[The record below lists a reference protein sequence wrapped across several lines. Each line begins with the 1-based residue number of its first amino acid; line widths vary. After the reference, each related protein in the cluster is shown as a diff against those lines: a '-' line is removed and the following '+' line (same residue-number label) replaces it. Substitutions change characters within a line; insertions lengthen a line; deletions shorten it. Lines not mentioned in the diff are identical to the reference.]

1 MYLISKID
9 FRCFLWILAG
19 ACTFSCQFNNPP
31 DYSDQEIEVDLT
43 SYQIKEG
50 FEIEAVAAEP
60 QVVAPVDMI
69 FDDQGRIWVVEMIG
83 YMTDFS
89 GSKEDQPNGRIS
101 ILEDRDGNGVIDH
114 HTVFL
119 DQLVM
124 PRMIAL
130 VEGGLMYATP
140 PELWWVPIDKNDRP
154 GTPVLVDDEYA
165 IGGNAEH
172 QPNSFMLGVDNWYY
186 NAKSNARYR
195 YRNGEWEKEYTF
207 LRGQWGMTQDE
218 YGILYFNDNSNQFRG
233 DYFIPGILDK
243 NKNLAYPPGV
253 NLNIVKDQSVHP
265 LQFTAVNRG
274 YMKGVLDP
282 DSKKLREFT
291 AASGILYYTGDQYDG
306 AFDGDG
312 FVGGPEAN
320 FVKRNTIKQ
329 KEVEIEGQQTYED
342 SEFLIS
348 WDESFRPVSLRMGP
362 DGLIYIIDMHR
373 GIIQHKTYLTNYLR
387 EQYAERG
394 LDTVLHAG
402 RILRILPKDY
412 NGQKLPKVAEEET
425 DLIELIQHPNSWKR
439 LYAQQKI
446 VESGDKNLTDQLR
459 ELLSYTESDYIP
471 IHAFWTLEALD
482 GLTDDLILDFWKAR
496 DHYFMPHALKYILE
510 YKPELIDKIKKN
522 HLSLDE
528 LSEKQK
534 IYWAAAT
541 QYAAATTEEK
551 NAFLTKIL
559 NTLKKENQQ
568 YAIYMA
574 LSQMEDKEEELIQAL
589 QSSLAQDSDMV
600 TFLKDLAQKI
610 ESNKKFYAR
619 TKESGPRLS
628 GLHLYESNCSTCHGR
643 DAKGIENLAPPLY
656 QTPFVEGKDS
666 ALVMIVLHGLQGPI
680 ELNDKSYEFP
690 GVMPALADNTE
701 YSDQDIAAVLSFI
714 KNAFGRKPKNISS
727 ELVRKLRAYPASDG
741 EPYTFPELEKRLEEI
756 KQNEGE

>member
-1 MYLISKID
+1 MYFIPKID
-9 FRCFLWILAG
+9 VRYFLWLLIG
-19 ACTFSCQFNNPP
+19 ACTFSCQTSTPP
-31 DYSDQEIEVDLT
+31 DYSDQEIDVDLS

-50 FEIEAVAAEP
+50 YEVEAVAAEP

-89 GSKEDQPNGRIS
+89 GSEEDQPNGRIS

-119 DQLVM
+119 DELIM

-140 PELWWVPIDKNDRP
+140 PELWWVPIEKNDRP
-154 GTPVLVDDEYA
+154 GEPVLVDDEYA

-186 NAKSNARYR
+186 NDKSKARYR
-195 YRNGEWEKEYTF
+195 YRNGKWEKKYTF

-243 NKNLAYPPGV
+243 NKNLAYSPGV
-253 NLNIVKDQSVHP
+253 NLNIVKDQSVYP

-306 AFDGDG
+306 AFDGNG

-320 FVKRNTIKQ
+320 FTKRNTIEQ
-329 KEVEIEGQQTYED
+329 EEVEIEGYQTYED

-394 LDTVLHAG
+394 LDTILHAG

-412 NGQKLPKVAEEET
+412 DGPKLPKIANGEVNF
-425 DLIELIQHPNSWKR
+425 IEMIQHPNSWKR
-439 LYAQQKI
+439 FYAQQKI
-446 VESGDKNLTDQLR
+446 VESGEEKYINELRKLLTLTD
-459 ELLSYTESDYIP
+459 SDYIP
-471 IHAFWTLEALD
+471 IHAFWTLEALE
-482 GLTDDLILDFWKAR
+482 GLTDELILDFWSAR

-510 YKPELIDKIKKN
+510 YRPELIDKIKTN
-522 HLSLDE
+522 HLSLNE
-528 LSEKQK
+528 LSEKNK

-541 QYAAATTEEK
+541 QHAGKTTEERS
-551 NAFLTKIL
+551 AFLTEIMD
-559 NTLKKENQQ
+559 TLDEENWQ

-574 LSQMEDKEEELIQAL
+574 LSQMKDKEENLIQAL
-589 QSSLAQDSDMV
+589 QSSSAQDPELIS
-600 TFLKDLAQKI
+600 FLEDLDQKI
-610 ESNKKFYAR
+610 DSNKKFYAR
-619 TKESGPRLS
+619 QEKESGPRLS

-656 QTPFVEGKDS
+656 QTPFVEGRDS
-666 ALVMIVLHGLQGPI
+666 ALVMIVLHGLQGPVEI
-680 ELNDKSYEFP
+680 NDKSYEFP
-690 GVMPALADNTE
+690 GVMPALVDNTE
-701 YSDQDIAAVLSFI
+701 YSDQDIAAVLSFV
-714 KNAFGRKPKNISS
+714 KNAFGRKTRNISS
-727 ELVRKLRAYPASDG
+727 QLVRKLRDYPSSDG
-741 EPYTFPELEKRLEEI
+741 EPYTLRELEKRLDEI
-756 KQNEGE
+756 KEEGE